1 MARPQRNRKHIARN
15 WLILLPA
22 AALAAA
28 LGYWNLGSDAPD
40 KSRDSNRNGHT
51 IDFYMTN
58 SHTTQFNQEGQ
69 LHYEFTAARVD
80 HIQQTDTSLMSLP
93 DLLLHRG
100 TEHPW
105 HITSQRGEAGP
116 DGKVIEL
123 FDQVRVQR
131 TDARG
136 RPFLL
141 ATEHL
146 TYLPDTDHAHT
157 DLPVQ
162 IDSAQGVT
170 TARGM
175 DAYLKKGT
183 VSLLSTVRGRYEN
196 N

>member
-1 MARPQRNRKHIARN
+1 MARSSRDRKKIARSR
-15 WLILLPA
+15 LILLPA
-22 AALAAA
+22 AALVAA

-40 KSRDSNRNGHT
+40 KSLANSHSGHT
-51 IDFYMTN
+51 IDFYMTH
-58 SHTTQFNQEGQ
+58 SHTTQFNEEGQ

-80 HIQQTDTSLMSLP
+80 HIQQTDTSLMTLP

-100 TEHPW
+100 SEQPW

-123 FDQVRVQR
+123 FDQVNVQR

-175 DAYLKKGT
+175 EAYLKKGT

>member
-1 MARPQRNRKHIARN
+1 MARSSRDRKKTARS

-22 AALAAA
+22 AALVAA

-40 KSRDSNRNGHT
+40 KSLANSHSGHT
-51 IDFYMTN
+51 IDFYMTH
-58 SHTTQFNQEGQ
+58 SHTTQFNEEGQ

-80 HIQQTDTSLMSLP
+80 HIQQTDTSLMTLP

-100 TEHPW
+100 SEQPW

-123 FDQVRVQR
+123 FDQVNVQR
-131 TDARG
+131 TDAHG

-146 TYLPDTDHAHT
+146 IYLPDTDHAHT